1 MQVCYQCA
9 MLTPFIIAQIFLIE
23 PTVAHVNFHVKWMS
37 CGPVLLVSA
46 AITGKGKPYFWISIS
61 CKLIYLLLLL
71 SWTSLKDDYFA
82 FLSASKMDQ
91 SYKTSFYACALQD
104 RHPSQL

>member
-23 PTVAHVNFHVKWMS
+23 PTVAHVNFLVKWMS
-37 CGPVLLVSA
+37 CGPVLLVSD

-71 SWTSLKDDYFA
+71 PWTSLVEDC
-82 FLSASKMDQ
+82 LP
-91 SYKTSFYACALQD
+91 FYYQ
-104 RHPSQL
+104 P